1 MFYLF
6 KLILAVVNCGKLL
19 SPKQRVSFVG
29 KHQKHLEQL
38 VERDIFSD
46 ICTALNYFS
55 RLQCQLHPSFSPY
68 SKQGHAYLL
77 KQFCSLTIGLQV
89 YYSLPG
95 LITQESQV
103 RRPQSRPQFT
113 ETIFS
118 DLKLNQNSQP
128 DSSTFRAV
136 FSSLFVWNQ
145 TKLT

>member
-38 VERDIFSD
+38 VD
-46 ICTALNYFS
+46 YFS

-89 YYSLPG
+89 YYSLPW
-95 LITQESQV
+95 LITQESHV